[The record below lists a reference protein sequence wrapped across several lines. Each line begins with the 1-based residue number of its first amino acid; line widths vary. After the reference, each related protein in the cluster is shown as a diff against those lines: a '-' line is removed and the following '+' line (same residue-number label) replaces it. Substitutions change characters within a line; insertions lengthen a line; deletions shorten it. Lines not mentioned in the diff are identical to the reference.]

1 VANILSNFLQARKAG
16 FGDLGDNEI
25 AKSKTSRDI
34 VPSEGS
40 ALPGHKKKKKTA
52 AVQGVDKQKLINE
65 TKVVGDVLEKV
76 FPWIYKKP
84 PDKKGETKI
93 FEQAKKQ
100 QLDSKKRG
108 EAAKKTISILGKI
121 AGIVALAMTVWTLFK
136 DKIKEIWDNIKTKL
150 GEWFDKFPSI
160 FKAALRLAIPIL
172 KGVFKIALKIL
183 LAPLKLITSA
193 VKGVGTILKGVWTTI
208 KGLAKLIFT
217 PIVAVVKGVIT
228 AVKGVIGGVGKLFGK
243 SVATGTTKLAAKAA
257 EAAAKKKAASK
268 GVGKAVG
275 KSLLKKIPGVGL
287 IAGLGFGIMRAA
299 KGDFAGAA
307 MEFASGAAST
317 VPGIGTAASIGIDAA
332 LIARDIHKAKKATA
346 VEDGIINPDGG
357 LVVQGRKGSFKL
369 DKKDSVI
376 ASPLK
381 KFALGALALT
391 PFAPLVAAGV
401 VAHKVK
407 QKKQEQVMK
416 IEAKR
421 FSDYESNVRASIKSS
436 SKMLVLLSK
445 IEQNTRS
452 SGNPTIVN
460 TGQQKSTGG
469 DSASSSPN
477 TVAPN
482 IGVTGANKLD
492 SRAGYMQSP
501 YSINPNSLVT

>member
-1 VANILSNFLQARKAG
+1 MANILSNFLQARKAG

-52 AVQGVDKQKLINE
+52 SVQGVDKQKLINE
-65 TKVVGDVLEKV
+65 TKVVGDVLEKA

-108 EAAKKTISILGKI
+108 EAAKKTISVLGKI
-121 AGIVALAMTVWTLFK
+121 AAIVALAMTVWTLFK

-150 GEWFDKFPSI
+150 GEWFDKFPGV
-160 FKAALRLAIPIL
+160 FKMALRAAIPIL

-193 VKGVGTILKGVWTTI
+193 VKGVKTVLKGVWTTI

-228 AVKGVIGGVGKLFGK
+228 AVKGVVSGVGKLFGK
-243 SVATGTTKLAAKAA
+243 SVAKGTTKIVAKVAQS
-257 EAAAKKKAASK
+257 AAKKKAAQSAGK
-268 GVGKAVG
+268 GIG

-317 VPGIGTAASIGIDAA
+317 IPGIGTAASIGIDAA
-332 LIARDIHKAKKATA
+332 LIARDISKAKKATA

-357 LVVQGRKGSFKL
+357 LMVQGRRGSFKL
-369 DKKDSVI
+369 DKKDSII

-381 KFALGALALT
+381 RLLPFAAGSLA
-391 PFAPLVAAGV
+391 FAPLVAAGV
-401 VAHKVK
+401 AMNAVNHKT
-407 QKKQEQVMK
+407 QEHGAKV
-416 IEAKR
+416 EARR
-421 FSDYESNVRASIKSS
+421 FEDYEKNVRASIGNKN
-436 SKMLVLLSK
+436 KVVVLLSK
-445 IEQNTRS
+445 IEENTRA
-452 SGNPTIVN
+452 SGSPTIVN
-460 TGQQKSTGG
+460 TGQQKSTAG
-469 DSASSSPN
+469 DAASSSPN